1 MVTKLT
7 AVKPLLI
14 FCGGYSKYIFKKTI
28 KSMYFCSN
36 FDNAC
41 DFSLLIC
48 ANTMNFQG
56 TTIMFCFGP
65 QSFMK
70 TSCYYDAQ

>member
-14 FCGGYSKYIFKKTI
+14 FCGGYFGYIKKTI

-41 DFSLLIC
+41 EISLLIC
-48 ANTMNFQG
+48 ANTMNFQD

-70 TSCYYDAQ
+70 TSSYYDAQ